1 MLELTLLGTCFIL
14 IGIVLWFTA
23 NSDDDDNSGG
33 GGGYGGGHGGGGY
46 HQYHS
51 KSSLDNKDGGPM

>member
-1 MLELTLLGTCFIL
+1 MLELTLLGTFCIL

-33 GGGYGGGHGGGGY
+33 GLMEP
-46 HQYHS
+46 
-51 KSSLDNKDGGPM
+51 SLLPIPIRTDRR

>member
-23 NSDDDDNSGG
+23 NSDDDDNS
-33 GGGYGGGHGGGGY
+33 
-46 HQYHS
+46 
-51 KSSLDNKDGGPM
+51 DGGLMEPTLVPIPVRTDRR